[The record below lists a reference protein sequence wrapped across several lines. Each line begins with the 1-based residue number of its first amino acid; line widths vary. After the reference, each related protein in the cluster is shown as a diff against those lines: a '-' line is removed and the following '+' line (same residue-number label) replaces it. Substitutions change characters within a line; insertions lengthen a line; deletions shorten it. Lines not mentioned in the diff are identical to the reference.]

1 MNRIFMEATRR
12 ESVWNAV
19 FKNDSKENLQIVLR
33 NEWVKKRWDLINPV
47 VTAGAEEEAEEP
59 KKEN

>member
-1 MNRIFMEATRR
+1 MEATRR

-33 NEWVKKRWDLINPV
+33 NEWVKKRWDLINPG
-47 VTAGAEEEAEEP
+47 VTAGAEEEAKEP
-59 KKEN
+59 KKEY